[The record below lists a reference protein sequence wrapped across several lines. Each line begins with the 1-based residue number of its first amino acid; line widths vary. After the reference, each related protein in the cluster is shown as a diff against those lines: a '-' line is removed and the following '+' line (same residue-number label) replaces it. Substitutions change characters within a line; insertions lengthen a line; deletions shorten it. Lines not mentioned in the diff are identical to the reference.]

1 MRNHGS
7 KAGLAVMYGYPRLS
21 GCVAGLV
28 GILCI
33 AMLMGCAAVGPNY
46 KEPQME
52 VPAQWSEM
60 VPEGAITETT
70 PGEFTRWWTLFE
82 DPLLDSLIERAV
94 SQNKDLQIAQARIR
108 EARARRGV
116 VAADLLPTVG
126 TSGTYA
132 RNRTS
137 ENIGVGPPLEQDF
150 FETGFDANWEIDI
163 FGGVRR
169 SVEAADADIGASVES
184 LRNVLVTLV
193 SEVARNYLEMRGN
206 QVRTLI
212 AKENIKAQK
221 HTLDM
226 TQARF
231 KVGLSSQLDIEQAR
245 AQLTATEAQ
254 VPGLETLI
262 KQSIHRI
269 GVLLG
274 QPPGALIDALMVE
287 RPTTTALPQVP
298 LGLPSDLLRRRPD
311 IRQAER
317 ELAAATARIGV
328 ATADLFPRFFLTG
341 ALGLQSVELS
351 NFLVAGSRFWSIGP
365 TVNWPLFAGGRI
377 RSNIEAQNA
386 RQEQALIFYEQVVLV
401 SMEEVENALVAYT
414 QEQATRRATAESV
427 AANQRAVEISQAL
440 YKKGLTDFLNV
451 LVNQRFL
458 YQAQDALAVSEQ
470 KVSTNLVALFKAL
483 GGGWDVLDK
492 EETRI
497 PPARGTKHES

>member
-1 MRNHGS
+1 MRNNGA
-7 KAGLAVMYGYPRLS
+7 KGRLAGMYGYHRAS
-21 GCVAGLV
+21 GWVAGIVGAVWITMLV
-28 GILCI
+28 
-33 AMLMGCAAVGPNY
+33 GCAAVGPDY

-52 VPAQWSEM
+52 VPANWSEM
-60 VPEGAITETT
+60 APEGAITEAI
-70 PGEFTRWWTLFE
+70 PEELTRWWTLFE
-82 DPLLDSLIERAV
+82 DPLLESLIERAV
-94 SQNKDLQIAQARIR
+94 NHNKDLRIAQARIR

-116 VAADLLPTVG
+116 VAADFLPAVG
-126 TSGTYA
+126 TSGNYA
-132 RNRTS
+132 RSRTS

-150 FETGFDANWEIDI
+150 FEAGFDSNWEIDI

-169 SVEAADADIGASVES
+169 SVEAADADIAASVES
-184 LRNVLVTLV
+184 LRNVLVSLV
-193 SEVARNYLEMRGN
+193 SEVARNYLELRGN
-206 QVRTLI
+206 QLRTLI

-221 HTLDM
+221 HTLEM
-226 TQARF
+226 AQARF

-254 VPGLETLI
+254 IPGLETLM

-274 QPPGALIDALMVE
+274 QPPGALSNELMVE
-287 RPTTTALPQVP
+287 RPIATALPQVP

-317 ELAAATARIGV
+317 ELASATARIGV

-341 ALGLQSVELS
+341 ALGLQSTELS
-351 NFLVAGSRFWSIGP
+351 SFLSAGSGFWSIGP
-365 TVNWPLFAGGRI
+365 TVTWPLFAGGRI
-377 RSNIEAQNA
+377 RSNIEVQNA
-386 RQEQALIFYEQVVLV
+386 RQEQALIFYEQVVLT
-401 SMEEVENALVAYT
+401 SMEEVENALVAYVK
-414 QEQATRRATAESV
+414 EQATRRATAESV

-483 GGGWDVLDK
+483 GGGWDVLHR
-492 EETRI
+492 ENY
-497 PPARGTKHES
+497 AESK

>member
-1 MRNHGS
+1 MRNNRS
-7 KAGLAVMYGYPRLS
+7 KVGLAVRRDRRSS
-21 GCVAGLV
+21 GCMAP
-28 GILCI
+28 ILAVI
-33 AMLMGCAAVGPNY
+33 WITMLMGCAAVGPNY
-46 KEPQME
+46 EKPQME
-52 VPAQWSEM
+52 VPARWSEM
-60 VPEGAITETT
+60 VPEGVITES
-70 PGEFTRWWTLFE
+70 PPEALTRWWTQFE
-82 DPLLDSLIERAV
+82 DPLLESLLER
-94 SQNKDLQIAQARIR
+94 SLNQNTDFQIAQARIR

-116 VAADLLPTVG
+116 VAADFLPAIG

-132 RNRTS
+132 RSRTS
-137 ENIGVGPPLEQDF
+137 ENTGVGIALEQDF
-150 FETGFDANWEIDI
+150 FEAGFDANWEIDV

-193 SEVARNYLEMRGN
+193 SEVARNYLELRGN
-206 QVRTLI
+206 QLRVFI
-212 AKENIKAQK
+212 AKENVKAQK
-221 HTLDM
+221 HTLEM

-254 VPGLETLI
+254 IPGLETLI

-274 QPPGALIDALMVE
+274 QPPGALVHELMVE
-287 RPTTTALPQVP
+287 KPISTALPQVP

-311 IRQAER
+311 IQQAER

-341 ALGLQSVELS
+341 ALGLHSMELS
-351 NFLVAGSRFWSIGP
+351 SFLSAGSRFWSVGP
-365 TVNWPLFAGGRI
+365 TVAWPLFAGGRI

-386 RQEQALIFYEQVVLV
+386 RQEQALIFYEQVVLT
-401 SMEEVENALVAYT
+401 SMEEVENALVAYAK
-414 QEQATRRATAESV
+414 EQATRRAIAESV

-483 GGGWDVLDK
+483 GGGWNVLDR
-492 EETRI
+492 ENY
-497 PPARGTKHES
+497 AESN

>member
-1 MRNHGS
+1 MGMRNNRS
-7 KAGLAVMYGYPRLS
+7 KKGLAVRRDRRS
-21 GCVAGLV
+21 SRCVAG
-28 GILCI
+28 ILAVI
-33 AMLMGCAAVGPNY
+33 WTTMLMGCAAVGPNY
-46 KEPQME
+46 EKPRME

-60 VPEGAITETT
+60 PPEGVITEAS
-70 PGEFTRWWTLFE
+70 PEGLTRWWTLFE
-82 DPLLDSLIERAV
+82 DPLLESLIER
-94 SQNKDLQIAQARIR
+94 SLNQNKDLQIAQARIR

-116 VAADLLPTVG
+116 VAADFLPAVG
-126 TSGTYA
+126 TSGIYA
-132 RNRTS
+132 RSRTS
-137 ENIGVGPPLEQDF
+137 ENTVSGIALEQDF
-150 FETGFDANWEIDI
+150 FEAGFDANWEIDV

-193 SEVARNYLEMRGN
+193 SEVARNYLELRGN
-206 QVRTLI
+206 QLRALI
-212 AKENIKAQK
+212 AKENIKAQR
-221 HTLDM
+221 HTLEM

-254 VPGLETLI
+254 IPGFETFI
-262 KQSIHRI
+262 RQSIHRI

-274 QPPGALIDALMVE
+274 QPPGSLIDELMFE
-287 RPTTTALPQVP
+287 KPIATALPQVP

-311 IRQAER
+311 IQQAER

-328 ATADLFPRFFLTG
+328 ATADLFPKFFLTG
-341 ALGLQSVELS
+341 ALGLQSMELS
-351 NFLVAGSRFWSIGP
+351 SFLNAGSRFWSVGP
-365 TVNWPLFAGGRI
+365 RVAWPLFAGGRI

-386 RQEQALIFYEQVVLV
+386 RQEQALIFYEQVVLT
-401 SMEEVENALVAYT
+401 SMEEVENALVAYAR
-414 QEQATRRATAESV
+414 EQATRRAIAESV

-470 KVSTNLVALFKAL
+470 KVSTNLVALFKSL
-483 GGGWDVLDK
+483 GGGWDVRDR
-492 EETRI
+492 ENN
-497 PPARGTKHES
+497 AESK